1 MDIYTISK
9 IDINRYLHPKHKS
22 NYALMLKS
30 LSNSHVSLFAGGIP
44 VLWQQKTPK
53 TSSFAC
59 IFPCRNFIGSQS
71 DYYLTVVILKVQW
84 KLSNRNSCKRTAPRT
99 AAFTKFCFNSHSY
112 TNSVFIHFRKWPRI
126 LWGLMI
132 WTFPLFAQ
140 VSRHQIKNPM

>member
-1 MDIYTISK
+1 MIDIYTISK

-71 DYYLTVVILKVQW
+71 DYYLTVVILKLQW
-84 KLSNRNSCKRTAPRT
+84 KLSNETPVSGQLHVRPLSQ
-99 AAFTKFCFNSHSY
+99 
-112 TNSVFIHFRKWPRI
+112 NSVLTPTPIQTLYLFIPVNGRGYFEG
-126 LWGLMI
+126 LWFGL
-132 WTFPLFAQ
+132 FLCLL
-140 VSRHQIKNPM
+140 R